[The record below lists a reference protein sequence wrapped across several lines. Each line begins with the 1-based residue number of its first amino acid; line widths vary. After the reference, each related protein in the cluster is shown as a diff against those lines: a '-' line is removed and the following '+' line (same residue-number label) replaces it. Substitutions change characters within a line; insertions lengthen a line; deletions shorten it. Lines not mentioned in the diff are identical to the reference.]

1 MSLLNRMTHLLKA
14 DAHGV
19 VDSLEDR
26 RLVLR
31 QALREA
37 EGELDRK
44 KARRAAL
51 AEEGKR
57 LGEEHES
64 LAKACEKLD
73 ADVELA
79 LDGEEKD
86 LARFSARKLLE
97 LRSDA
102 ERCETRLAQVGKDSQ
117 ELDDTV
123 ARQEAELASLKNR
136 VRSALAQAE
145 RSEDPS
151 TGAGIAD
158 AEVELELLRRRR
170 ERQGGE

>member
-1 MSLLNRMTHLLKA
+1 MSLFDRMTHLMKA

-44 KARRAAL
+44 KARRAAFEDEGRRL
-51 AEEGKR
+51 NEERERHAG
-57 LGEEHES
+57 
-64 LAKACEKLD
+64 ACEKLD
-73 ADVELA
+73 SDVELA
-79 LDGEEKD
+79 LDGEKEE

-97 LRSDA
+97 LRADA
-102 ERCETRLAQVGKDSQ
+102 ERCETRLVRVGKDSA
-117 ELDDTV
+117 ELDERIV
-123 ARQEAELASLKNR
+123 RQEAELSSLKNR
-136 VRSALAQAE
+136 VRSALASQR
-145 RSEDPS
+145 RSDDPS
-151 TGAGIAD
+151 TGEGVAD

-170 ERQGGE
+170 ERKGGE